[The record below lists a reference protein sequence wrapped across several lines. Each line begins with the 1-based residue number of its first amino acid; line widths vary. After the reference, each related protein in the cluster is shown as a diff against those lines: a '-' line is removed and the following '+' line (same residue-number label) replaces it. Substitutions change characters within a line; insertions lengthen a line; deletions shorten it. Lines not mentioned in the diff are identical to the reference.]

1 MMKNLNVTLQFNEVI
16 HKEFFLK
23 CLTKERLNSRTEK
36 NRVKDLIDHYRI
48 VEVSE
53 LDGSVHYSNQ
63 RETCLVPDEERDK
76 ILKKI
81 VEDSAERI
89 KKEFLAQFEQIKEDI
104 FTKYLLN
111 FLKDAITR
119 QIECAYDSS
128 LLELRIKQ
136 LQEEN

>member
-1 MMKNLNVTLQFNEVI
+1 MRDLKVTLQFSEKF
-16 HKEFFLK
+16 HKKCFLD
-23 CLTKERLNSRTEK
+23 CLTEKRLKYKNEK
-36 NRVKDLIDHYRI
+36 NRVKDLIDHYYI
-48 VEVSE
+48 QEVTE
-53 LDGSVHYSNQ
+53 LDGNIHFSKTRKIKSMV
-63 RETCLVPDEERDK
+63 DEERDK

-89 KKEFLAQFEQIKEDI
+89 KKEFLAQFEQLKEDI

-128 LLELRIKQ
+128 LLELRINK
-136 LQEEN
+136 LKEEN